1 VDDDGNIQASIGDI
15 IIFTADQRN
24 NAFGEIQPVTIVE
37 KEQYLLN
44 IVVDADYL
52 ADPNTAYPIRID
64 PTVEINYDASGA
76 SAIEDITISTGTT
89 YSGTSGSLYV
99 GRRSST
105 EVARILMRFPGL
117 DLTGLAGATV
127 TSANVMLRDLMCES
141 ASMDVYCYVFGGSVW
156 NASSATWSN
165 CNPDGYTDLLTTK
178 TLSYSTGNAL
188 NPKHYYAFDISNA
201 VQGWIDGNCDQTKG
215 ILFKASS
222 AVENG
227 TATTNRTFG
236 SYNRSSNKPS
246 LSVTYEEFEN
256 QYVPAGTYYI
266 NNTRYGKFVQ
276 KTSSNGTTVT
286 SGLVSSLG
294 NTVQWQVQKV
304 TGGYIIRSAND
315 TTKYLGVDTILANS
329 PVTIFTVNS
338 TSIPANCIWSI
349 TGVSGGGNLIKS
361 VHNSSYLQISGGSL
375 QTNTETGNAGS
386 STYLSC
392 TWRLATTSDYNSRE
406 LANGFSVSKMI
417 LNVGESGTPIIN
429 RSPNDALWAN
439 LDDFTVTYVSGTSG
453 SMTLTEDTKMIQAN
467 SLGISICKAVHKVTN
482 RICTFRVYVDRFTY
496 ELTNEF
502 GFDDDDALLIRNHYI
517 KIDIAYPATR
527 YTNYEKAWYA
537 ARSLSLFYYNEG
549 KWDKIAGGLVTADE
563 ESQYFISEL
572 NYTYDEY
579 IQLRGTILNQHER
592 SQDDSVSDFA
602 HFNYALAARLAY
614 TLNLTEGWG
623 DLGVLIVGEDLSYF
637 GGWLGDAVLKFD
649 APTTTFKNDDYHADL
664 DAENIYRLILTGKS
678 YVGAVNQ
685 YYPSLTTENTRADVF
700 LSYIPYS
707 TVVDKVF
714 SYAILQGNIYNSIQ
728 DVMVENPDTYN
739 FLLSMSADLSDMHD
753 YAS

>member
-1 VDDDGNIQASIGDI
+1 
-15 IIFTADQRN
+15 
-24 NAFGEIQPVTIVE
+24 
-37 KEQYLLN
+37 
-44 IVVDADYL
+44 
-52 ADPNTAYPIRID
+52 
-64 PTVEINYDASGA
+64 
-76 SAIEDITISTGTT
+76 
-89 YSGTSGSLYV
+89 
-99 GRRSST
+99 
-105 EVARILMRFPGL
+105 
-117 DLTGLAGATV
+117 
-127 TSANVMLRDLMCES
+127 
-141 ASMDVYCYVFGGSVW
+141 
-156 NASSATWSN
+156 
-165 CNPDGYTDLLTTK
+165 
-178 TLSYSTGNAL
+178 
-188 NPKHYYAFDISNA
+188 
-201 VQGWIDGNCDQTKG
+201 
-215 ILFKASS
+215 
-222 AVENG
+222 
-227 TATTNRTFG
+227 
-236 SYNRSSNKPS
+236 
-246 LSVTYEEFEN
+246 
-256 QYVPAGTYYI
+256 
-266 NNTRYGKFVQ
+266 
-276 KTSSNGTTVT
+276 
-286 SGLVSSLG
+286 
-294 NTVQWQVQKV
+294 
-304 TGGYIIRSAND
+304 
-315 TTKYLGVDTILANS
+315 
-329 PVTIFTVNS
+329 
-338 TSIPANCIWSI
+338 
-349 TGVSGGGNLIKS
+349 
-361 VHNSSYLQISGGSL
+361 
-375 QTNTETGNAGS
+375 
-386 STYLSC
+386 
-392 TWRLATTSDYNSRE
+392 
-406 LANGFSVSKMI
+406 MI